1 MSNNGIQL
9 LNRGLQIARRGDGT
23 YWGSPVEAY
32 KSNVIVSTQII
43 PNTTEIRFL
52 CSTGVTLLYDYQYD
66 QWGTFTDH
74 LGVDSIIFNGGY
86 VYLQSAGNTMAEAA
100 GLYTD
105 NGTGFS
111 LVATSAWLKPS
122 ALQGFGRLWRFLLQ
136 GFFPSSVS
144 SIQVQ
149 IAYNYNPAI
158 VDTFVYTPTQ
168 ASNADQTQLRVD
180 NSIQKCESLQFTI
193 QVLNPTSSTKALA
206 LNALDF
212 EYGVK
217 KGGKKL
223 GPSQALG

>member
-1 MSNNGIQL
+1 MTWINAAAVPPAVKV
-9 LNRGLQIARRGDGT
+9 ARAVDAQSGT
-23 YWGSPVEAY
+23 PVVAGPEYSLTVVLAILAE
-32 KSNVIVSTQII
+32 VTTPLMIV
-43 PNTTEIRFL
+43 
-52 CSTGVTLLYDYQYD
+52 TG
-66 QWGTFTDH
+66 F
-74 LGVDSIIFNGGY
+74 
-86 VYLQSAGNTMAEAA
+86 ANTMAEAA

-193 QVLNPTSSTKALA
+193 RFSTRRLRRRR
-206 LNALDF
+206 LR
-212 EYGVK
+212 
-217 KGGKKL
+217 
-223 GPSQALG
+223 